1 MLFFLDQV
9 DLIPFKWT
17 NLQANL
23 KQERGGGGEE
33 KQVGTTFYNL
43 LLKVYSVPPPTRF
56 KKQTPRLK
64 WT

>member
-43 LLKVYSVPPPTRF
+43 LLKVYSVPPPHPF
-56 KKQTPRLK
+56 
-64 WT
+64 

>member
-43 LLKVYSVPPPTRF
+43 LLKVYSVPPP
-56 KKQTPRLK
+56 PVLK
-64 WT
+64 SKHQD